1 MNVDD
6 LILVSID
13 DHVVEPPDMFLEPC
27 AGQVQGRGADRR
39 HRRQGRRPV
48 DVPGPAA
55 GRQRPQRRGV
65 LAAGG
70 VGPRSRGLRRDAPR
84 RLRRP
89 RAGPG
94 HEPQRH
100 PGVDVL
106 PDVHRVLGPAPQHA
120 PRGRHAGD
128 GVGLQRLAH
137 RRMGGLL
144 PGPLH
149 PARGAADLGPGGDV
163 RRDPPG
169 RGQGLPGG
177 HDAGAAAPRG
187 AAQLPRRGLLGPG
200 VPDAVRGER
209 GDVPAHRHRA
219 SGRSAWRPT
228 HRSTT

>member
-1 MNVDD
+1 MNIDD

-13 DHVVEPPDMFLEPC
+13 DHVVEPPGHVPQPRP
-27 AGQVQGRGADRR
+27 GQVQGRGADRR

-48 DVPGPAA
+48 DVPGQAA

-70 VGPRSRGLRRDAPR
+70 VGPRPRRLRRDASR

-89 RAGPG
+89 RAGPR

-144 PGPLH
+144 PRPLH
-149 PARGAADLGPGGDV
+149 PDRGAADLESRGDV

-169 RGQGLPGG
+169 RGQGLPRG
-177 HDAGAAAPRG
+177 HDAGTAAPRR
-187 AAQLPRRGLLGPG
+187 AAELPRRATTG
-200 VPDAVRGER
+200 ARC
-209 GDVPAHRHRA
+209 
-219 SGRSAWRPT
+219 SGRCPRRTW
-228 HRSTT
+228 